1 MCTIP
6 TFCVEKFVNIS
17 ETQKTKFLHDMQ
29 KTIIWIMQ
37 GVFKRFKPEL
47 NKSYDIVIENDYFIV
62 NGESLNNRQFHSW
75 LKNIL

>member
-29 KTIIWIMQ
+29 KNHNMNNRIMQ

-62 NGESLNNRQFHSW
+62 S
-75 LKNIL
+75 

>member
-1 MCTIP
+1 MN
-6 TFCVEKFVNIS
+6 NI
-17 ETQKTKFLHDMQ
+17 
-29 KTIIWIMQ
+29 IMQ

-62 NGESLNNRQFHSW
+62 NGESLNNRQFHSR